1 MLIRRRGGP
10 SPVVFVLTAALL
22 SAAAAMPAAAQSGE
36 VYTVRGIPADAT
48 AETVTQAR
56 SQAIDQGQAMAFD
69 RLMQRL
75 VMSQDRQ
82 SVPEI
87 GASEVSSMVTDF
99 SVANER
105 TSDVRYLADMT
116 VRFQPDAVRS
126 FLQRAG
132 VNYAETQARPIVVV
146 PLYRDAEGWRL
157 WDSPNPW
164 HEVWLNG
171 PYSDDLVP
179 FEAPLGDIDD
189 VSAIDAEAARNAD
202 TGALQTIAERY
213 GAQEVLLAEAQVSGE
228 PATVQIQAQRLLGG
242 SGRTVSD
249 QLTQGE
255 DEDLGE
261 ALRRAA
267 DRVAAAY
274 QEDWKA
280 QNVLRFGSES
290 QLVADV
296 PIRSLGEWM
305 EIRHRLQSL
314 PQIRNIVIVYLTRGE
329 ARVNLTYLGAQ
340 EGLDQVLG
348 QRDLTLRPEPQGE
361 WSIGFAEG
369 AAPPLDGLQPQ
380 SEPASPDSTGTTSG
394 SGAPAQGEGTV
405 VE

>member
-10 SPVVFVLTAALL
+10 LAAIFFLAAGLL
-22 SAAAAMPAAAQSGE
+22 SAGAGIPPAAAQNDGIF
-36 VYTVRGIPADAT
+36 TVRGIPVDAT
-48 AETVTQAR
+48 AESVTQAR
-56 SQAIDQGQAMAFD
+56 AQAIAQGQARAFD

-82 SVPEI
+82 FVPQI
-87 GASEVSSMVTDF
+87 GSNEAASMVADF

-116 VRFQPDAVRS
+116 VRFQADAVRA

-146 PLYRDAEGWRL
+146 PLYRDDQGWRL

-164 HEVWLNG
+164 HEAWLNG
-171 PYSDDLVP
+171 PYNDDLVP

-189 VSAIDAEAARNAD
+189 VTAISVEAARNGD
-202 TGALQTIAERY
+202 SSALRAIAERY
-213 GAQEVLLAEAQVSGE
+213 GAQEVLLAEAQVSGN
-228 PATVQIQAQRLLGG
+228 PATVQFQGQRLLGG
-242 SGRTVSD
+242 SGGTVSD
-249 QLTQGE
+249 QVTQSEGE
-255 DEDLGE
+255 DLEDT
-261 ALRRAA
+261 LRRAA
-267 DRVAAAY
+267 ERIAAAY

-290 QLVADV
+290 QLIANV

-305 EIRHRLQSL
+305 EIRGRLQSL
-314 PQIRNIVIVYLTRGE
+314 PQIRNIQIIYLTRGE
-329 ARVNLTYLGAQ
+329 ARINLTYLGDQA
-340 EGLDQVLG
+340 GLSQVLG
-348 QRDLTLRPEPQGE
+348 QRDLSLQPRPQGE
-361 WSIGFAEG
+361 WSIGFAAG
-369 AAPPLDGLQPQ
+369 AAPSLDGQQPL
-380 SEPASPDSTGTTSG
+380 T
-394 SGAPAQGEGTV
+394 APAQDQGEVLNQGTA

>member
-1 MLIRRRGGP
+1 MLIRRRGGAHT
-10 SPVVFVLTAALL
+10 VIFVLAAALL
-22 SAAAAMPAAAQSGE
+22 SAAPAAAQNSGIF
-36 VYTVRGIPADAT
+36 TVRGVPVDAT
-48 AETVTQAR
+48 AESVTQAR
-56 SQAIDQGQAMAFD
+56 NEAIAQGQARAFD

-75 VMSQDRQ
+75 VMTQDRQ
-82 SVPEI
+82 YVPQIGGNEI
-87 GASEVSSMVTDF
+87 GSMVTDF

-189 VSAIDAEAARNAD
+189 VSAIDAEAARSGD
-202 TGALQTIAERY
+202 TAALQAIAERY
-213 GAQEVLLAEAQVSGE
+213 GAQEVLLAEAQVSGD
-228 PATVQIQAQRLLGG
+228 PATIQVQGQRLLGG

-249 QLTQGE
+249 QVTQGAE
-255 DEDLGE
+255 EDLDD

-267 DRVAAAY
+267 DRVAAAC

-280 QNVLRFGSES
+280 PNGLRFGSES
-290 QLVADV
+290 QLTADV
-296 PIRSLGEWM
+296 AIESLGEWM
-305 EIRHRLQSL
+305 EIRSRLQSL
-314 PQIRNIVIVYLTRGE
+314 PQIRNIEIVYLTRGE
-329 ARVNLTYLGAQ
+329 ARVNLTYLGDQA
-340 EGLDQVLG
+340 GLSRVLG
-348 QRDLTLRPEPQGE
+348 QRDLTLQPEPQGA
-361 WSIGFAEG
+361 WSLGFAQG
-369 AAPPLDGLQPQ
+369 AAPSLDGQQPLAA
-380 SEPASPDSTGTTSG
+380 PASPESTSSDTDP
-394 SGAPAQGEGTV
+394 GAGQGTV
-405 VE
+405 AE